1 MTTSFTVHSNLTV
14 LNVNGNPSSTGIIIQ
29 FNLIKYKN
37 VNVIEFV
44 LISFFKLEKN
54 TMSFLYIFL
63 TMCHSFRNVCMILT
77 QSN

>member
-29 FNLIKYKN
+29 LNFIKYKN

-54 TMSFLYIFL
+54 SEFSLHF
-63 TMCHSFRNVCMILT
+63 FDNVPFI
-77 QSN
+77 